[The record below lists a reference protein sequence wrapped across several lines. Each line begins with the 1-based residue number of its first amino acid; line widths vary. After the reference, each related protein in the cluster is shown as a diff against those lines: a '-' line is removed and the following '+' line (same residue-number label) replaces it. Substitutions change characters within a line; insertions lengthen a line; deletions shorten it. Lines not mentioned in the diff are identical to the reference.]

1 MICIAV
7 GKLIKSGNEMYV
19 YVKFYKC
26 SESEMNDLEKRLIAL
41 YDATTSYNKT
51 HGGSGQK

>member
-7 GKLIKSGNEMYV
+7 GKLIKRGNEMYV

-41 YDATTSYNKT
+41 YDATSSYNKT